1 VGAVARSAA
10 GARLHGHLAIRL
22 LLLALLGLIA
32 LSRPETIGRLADR
45 FIFHRIEPA
54 SSKAEPAAGT
64 DPSRPSE

>member
-1 VGAVARSAA
+1 
-10 GARLHGHLAIRL
+10 L